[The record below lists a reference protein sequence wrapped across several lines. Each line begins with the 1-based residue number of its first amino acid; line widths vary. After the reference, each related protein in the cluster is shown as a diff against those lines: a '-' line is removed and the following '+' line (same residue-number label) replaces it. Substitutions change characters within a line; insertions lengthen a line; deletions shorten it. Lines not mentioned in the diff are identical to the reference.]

1 MSHRIIGIER
11 VAPRVTQFL
20 IEAPHVVRHA
30 RPGQFVIVR
39 VREGG
44 ERIPLTIASADRSTG
59 TIVLVVQAVGA
70 TTSRMCELRGGDVLA
85 DVVGPLGRPTDIRY
99 VGHAVVVGGGVGT
112 AVILPQAAALKA
124 EGNYVSAIIGARS
137 KSYVI
142 LERELSHICDAV
154 YPCTDDGSYRFRG
167 FVTQRLTQ
175 LIHDAQ
181 ATNPVREVLCAGPVQ
196 MMRAVADLTRPLHIH
211 TIASLN
217 PIMVDGTGMCGGC
230 RVQVDGRTHFA
241 CVDGPE
247 FDAHQVD
254 FADLNNRLS
263 SYRDHERVAATRQR
277 EEQHHACHS
286 APQKER
292 DHQNPVTTPATPEA
306 GALS

>member
-1 MSHRIIGIER
+1 
-11 VAPRVTQFL
+11 
-20 IEAPHVVRHA
+20 
-30 RPGQFVIVR
+30 
-39 VREGG
+39 
-44 ERIPLTIASADRSTG
+44 
-59 TIVLVVQAVGA
+59 
-70 TTSRMCELRGGDVLA
+70 
-85 DVVGPLGRPTDIRY
+85 
-99 VGHAVVVGGGVGT
+99 VVVGGGVGT

-124 EGNYVSAIIGARS
+124 EGNYVSAIIGARG

-175 LIHDAQ
+175 LIHDTQ

-196 MMRAVADLTRPLHIH
+196 MMRAVADLTRPLHIE
-211 TIASLN
+211 TIASRN

-247 FDAHQVD
+247 FDAQFEVLISDYSIDEVTHAEEAQLGVTD
-254 FADLNNRLS
+254 EEIDAAVRERLGLDP
-263 SYRDHERVAATRQR
+263 R
-277 EEQHHACHS
+277 
-286 APQKER
+286 
-292 DHQNPVTTPATPEA
+292 
-306 GALS
+306 